1 MSGLA
6 TRGLRAFQQLSQ
18 RTFSTAARRGVA
30 NRIAEKQKIFQADN
44 GLPIHLKGG
53 VSDAILYRLT
63 MALTV
68 GGTFYTLYKLVD
80 IALPHKK

>member
-6 TRGLRAFQQLSQ
+6 TRGLRAFHQLSQ
-18 RTFSTAARRGVA
+18 RTFSTAARKGVE
-30 NRIAEKQKIFQADN
+30 NRVREKQKIFQADN

-68 GGTFYTLYKLVD
+68 GGTIYVLYKLFD
-80 IALPHKK
+80 IALPSKK